1 MKKNYIAMGIGLPL
15 SLILAIAI
23 MIHANWIAQMDN
35 LGEVIVHALPNL
47 QGLMTK
53 ITFLA
58 STKMDLVWMLIIALI
73 LWIKHQRPLSLNL
86 VVLLLSGDGIGW
98 IIKHVVR
105 RARPAQH
112 LAIDTG
118 YSFPSGHV
126 LGMSL
131 ILLWLMIILLPKVLH
146 NKSARIWLDILLSL
160 WLVLVM
166 ASRVYLYAHHPTDV
180 LGSVLIAW
188 TWLGILEWIW
198 RVITPKTEKNTF

>member
-1 MKKNYIAMGIGLPL
+1 MKKNYIAIGIGLPL

-23 MIHANWIAQMDN
+23 MIHAAWISQVDN
-35 LGEVIVHALPNL
+35 FFEEIVHALPNL

-58 STKMDLVWMLIIALI
+58 STKMDLVWMLIIALL
-73 LWIKHQRPLSLNL
+73 LWIKHQRPLSLNI
-86 VVLLLSGDGIGW
+86 VVLLLSGDGVGW

-112 LAIDTG
+112 LAADNG

-131 ILLWLMIILLPKVLH
+131 IALWLMMILLPKVLH
-146 NKSARIWLDILLSL
+146 KKTARVWLDILLSL

-166 ASRVYLYAHHPTDV
+166 MSRVYLYAHHPTDV
-180 LGSVLIAW
+180 IGSVLIALM
-188 TWLGILEWIW
+188 WLGILEWIW